1 MSDTHIDPDR
11 EQFAAFKDLPRDEPV
26 DMLNLVCLNE
36 MAEYEDG
43 TKVPGREAYA
53 AYGLESGPIFRGV
66 GGRIVWKGEPRF
78 IVIGPADEHW
88 DIAFIA
94 HYPSAQAFLDMVYD
108 PAYQIAVH
116 HRQAAVKTSRLIRM
130 LPREVGEG
138 FGE

>member
-1 MSDTHIDPDR
+1 MSEKYIDPNR
-11 EQFAAFKDLPRDEPV
+11 QHFAAFKNLPRDQPV
-26 DMLNLVCLNE
+26 EMLNLVCLNE
-36 MAEYEDG
+36 VAEYEDG
-43 TKVPGREAYA
+43 TKVPGKDAYA
-53 AYGLESGPIFRGV
+53 AYGRESGPIFRKV
-66 GGRIVWKGEPRF
+66 GGSIVWSGEPRF

-108 PAYQIAVH
+108 PEYQAVVH

-130 LPREVGEG
+130 LPKAPGEG